1 MFSCEEIS
9 SFNVHKRSGCCS
21 DEDILPLAVHM
32 SFCHHADERPPQM
45 GNPHAVFHHIAQ
57 KYGLEKGGCQID
69 GGNLVLLCVIMAG

>member
-1 MFSCEEIS
+1 
-9 SFNVHKRSGCCS
+9 
-21 DEDILPLAVHM
+21 M